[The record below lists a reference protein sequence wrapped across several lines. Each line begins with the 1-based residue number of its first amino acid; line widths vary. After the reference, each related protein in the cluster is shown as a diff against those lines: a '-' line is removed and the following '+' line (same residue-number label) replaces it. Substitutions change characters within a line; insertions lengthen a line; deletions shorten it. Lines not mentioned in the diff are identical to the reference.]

1 MHISYLQTTI
11 QYVAKATNVIT
22 IPVAADPTVAPTLNK
37 LLFDAKSIQKNMIN
51 ENIKSFTSRIFKQ
64 FDYANNQLI

>member
-22 IPVAADPTVAPTLNK
+22 IPVAADPTAAPTLNK